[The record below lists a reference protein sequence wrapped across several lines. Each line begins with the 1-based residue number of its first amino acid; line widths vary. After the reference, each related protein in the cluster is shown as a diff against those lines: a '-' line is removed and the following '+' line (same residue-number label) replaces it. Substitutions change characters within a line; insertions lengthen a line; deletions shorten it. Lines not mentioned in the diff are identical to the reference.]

1 LDKVSNEL
9 KKEGFGILTQ
19 INVTEKF
26 KEKLDIDFKKYIK
39 RVHVTRQALSKLFL
53 LRKISG

>member
-1 LDKVSNEL
+1 MINYGFTKEIDASFEEILDKVSNEL

-26 KEKLDIDFKKYIK
+26 K
-39 RVHVTRQALSKLFL
+39 
-53 LRKISG
+53 